1 MSAPGSV
8 RDFYDQLASDYHLI
22 YEDWPADV
30 RRQGAIL
37 DRWIRSIMG
46 PGSHRILDCACGIG
60 TQAIGLALR
69 GHRVTA
75 TDISASSV
83 ERARKEAADA
93 GVAIDFGVADFRML
107 ERDVT
112 GPFDVVIACDNSL
125 PHLTTD
131 EDLSRAARSIHGML
145 RPGGL
150 LIASTR
156 DYAEALRTHTT
167 TTPPRMFDDERGRRV
182 VFQAWAW
189 EPDGRTYTVH
199 LFILRG
205 GEDGWDVNEYQTT
218 YRAVLPAELTSVL
231 TEAGFGQVAW
241 QSPSDSGFY
250 QPLVTARRA

>member
-8 RDFYDQLASDYHLI
+8 RDFYDQLATDYHLI
-22 YEDWPADV
+22 YEDWRAAV

-46 PGSHRILDCACGIG
+46 PGSQKILDCACGIG

-69 GHRVTA
+69 GHQVTA
-75 TDISASSV
+75 TDISATSV

-93 GVAIDFGVADFRML
+93 GVDIAFGSADFRML

-112 GPFDVVIACDNSL
+112 GPFDVVVACDNSL

-131 EDLSRAARSIHGML
+131 EELSQAARSIHGML

-156 DYAEALRTHTT
+156 DYEEALRAGTT
-167 TTPPRMFDDERGRRV
+167 GTPPRMFDDERGRRV
-182 VFQAWAW
+182 VFQTWAW
-189 EPDGRTYTVH
+189 QPDGRTYTVH

-205 GEDGWDVNEYQTT
+205 DDGGWDVNEYQTT
-218 YRAVLPAELTSVL
+218 YRAVLPAELSQIL
-231 TEAGFGQVAW
+231 SEAGFGQVTW
-241 QSPSDSGFY
+241 QRPADSGFY
-250 QPLVTARRA
+250 QPLVTARAD